1 MKVLNFGSLN
11 YDYVYDVDHIVQPG
25 ETINSQGMGTFFGGK
40 GLNQSIALAKAG
52 VNVYQAGL
60 VGEDGADFYRVCKE
74 NHVDTTYLGQVDGKS
89 GHTII
94 QVDRNAQNCILLY
107 GGSNRRMTKE
117 YIDSVLDHFEAG
129 DILVLQNEIN
139 CLDYVI
145 DRAYEKQM
153 TIILNPSPYDSG
165 LDSCDLTKVS
175 VFLINEVEGRQ
186 ISGYAEPQKILDVMR
201 EKFPASKIVLTL
213 GGDGS
218 VYADGEQQI
227 RQPIYKVKAVDTTAA
242 GDTFTGFF
250 VAGLVKGL
258 PMKEVLDLCAKAA
271 AIAVS
276 RKGAVASIPTMD
288 AVLHTEL

>member
-1 MKVLNFGSLN
+1 MIMCTTWIISYSRGRPSILRAWEPFSA
-11 YDYVYDVDHIVQPG
+11 
-25 ETINSQGMGTFFGGK
+25 GK

-52 VNVYQAGL
+52 VAVYQAGL
-60 VGEDGADFYRVCKE
+60 WARTAANFYRVCKE
-74 NHVDTTYLGQVDGKS
+74 NHVDTTYLGQVS
-89 GHTII
+89 GQERPHHHS
-94 QVDRNAQNCILLY
+94 VDRNAQNCILLY

-186 ISGYAEPQKILDVMR
+186 ISGYAEPQKILYVMR
-201 EKFPASKIVLTL
+201 EKFPVSKIVLTL
-213 GGDGS
+213 GGDRFC
-218 VYADGEQQI
+218 V
-227 RQPIYKVKAVDTTAA
+227 R
-242 GDTFTGFF
+242 
-250 VAGLVKGL
+250 
-258 PMKEVLDLCAKAA
+258 
-271 AIAVS
+271 
-276 RKGAVASIPTMD
+276 RR
-288 AVLHTEL
+288 

>member
-1 MKVLNFGSLN
+1 
-11 YDYVYDVDHIVQPG
+11 
-25 ETINSQGMGTFFGGK
+25 
-40 GLNQSIALAKAG
+40 
-52 VNVYQAGL
+52 
-60 VGEDGADFYRVCKE
+60 
-74 NHVDTTYLGQVDGKS
+74 
-89 GHTII
+89 
-94 QVDRNAQNCILLY
+94 
-107 GGSNRRMTKE
+107 MTKE

-250 VAGLVKGL
+250 VAGLVKGF

-288 AVLHTEL
+288 EVLHTEL